1 MARFDFGS
9 IVKNIGDQVEHFAT
23 VNEDIAFK
31 TNILALNASIEA
43 ARAGDAGRGFAVVAT
58 EVRNLAQQARDSAT
72 DLKTRVL
79 IDIRART
86 GDLQNQFEKSYHD
99 RLSDMSQTLVQLIVR
114 NLYERTAD
122 VRWWATDDAI
132 VKALEEPGPQKAAH
146 AGARMGL
153 INRFYSVYI
162 NLVLVN
168 ARGDVIATAQPDR
181 FPSLTGKNIRA
192 ERWVEDALTLASGD
206 QYNVDDIRFCP
217 HHDSRSV
224 AIYGASVREGG
235 QTDGR
240 ILGALGVV
248 FDWEEQARVIVKN
261 EPNLSD
267 EEWKRSRVLLLD
279 ANKRIIA
286 SSDGKNILKPYRL
299 QDTLGRKG
307 AYISGDKD
315 SLDRALIAYAK
326 TLGYQEYDG
335 LGWYGVIEQ
344 DLATR

>member
-1 MARFDFGS
+1 MASFDFGS
-9 IVKNIGDQVEHFAT
+9 IVRNIGDQVEHFAT

-79 IDIRART
+79 LDIRTQT
-86 GDLQNQFEKSYHD
+86 GELQQEFEKGYHD

-132 VKALEEPGPQKAAH
+132 VKALEEPSSERAAH
-146 AGARMGL
+146 AAMRMGL
-153 INRFYSVYI
+153 INKFYSVYI

-168 ARGDVIATAQPDR
+168 NNGDVVAIAQPDR
-181 FPSLTGKNIRA
+181 FPNLLGKNIRT
-192 ERWVEDALTLASGD
+192 EKWVGDALALSSGE
-206 QYNVDDIRFCP
+206 QYCVDEIRFCP
-217 HHDSRSV
+217 YHDNRGV
-224 AIYGASVREGG
+224 AIYGASVRSGG
-235 QTDGR
+235 QTHGHS
-240 ILGALGVV
+240 LGALGVV

-279 ANKRIIA
+279 AQKRIIA
-286 SSDGKNILKPYRL
+286 ASDGQKLLTRYNL
-299 QDTLGRKG
+299 QDSRGRKG
-307 AYISGDKD
+307 AYIDEEGSK
-315 SLDRALIAYAK
+315 LVAYAK

-335 LGWYGVIEQ
+335 LGWYAVIEQ
-344 DLATR
+344 SLA

>member
-1 MARFDFGS
+1 MSHVDFGA

-58 EVRNLAQQARDSAT
+58 EVRTLAQQARDSAT

-79 IDIRART
+79 LDIRTQT
-86 GDLQNQFEKSYHD
+86 GELQDEIVRGYNE

-132 VKALEEPGPQKAAH
+132 VKALESPSLESSLH
-146 AGARMGL
+146 ATARMGL

-168 ARGDVIATAQPDR
+168 TSGQVIAVSQPDR
-181 FPSLTGKNIRA
+181 FGGLKGQNIRDDK
-192 ERWVEDALTLASGD
+192 WVRDALALQSGD
-206 QYNVDDIRFCP
+206 QYCVDDIRMCP
-217 HHDSRSV
+217 RHEGRGI
-224 AIYGASVREGG
+224 AIYGASVRSGG
-235 QTDGR
+235 QINGEL
-240 ILGALGVV
+240 IGALGVV
-248 FDWEEQARVIVKN
+248 FDWQDQARVIVRN
-261 EPNLSD
+261 EPNFSE
-267 EEWKRSRVLLLD
+267 EEWKKSRVLLLD
-279 ANKRIIA
+279 AQRRIIA
-286 SSDGKNILKPYRL
+286 ASDDRDLLKPYKL
-299 QDTLGRKG
+299 MDTQGRKG
-307 AYISGDKD
+307 TYLTDD
-315 SLDRALIAYAK
+315 NRLVAYAK

-335 LGWYGVIEQ
+335 LGWIGVIEQ
-344 DLATR
+344 NLSAL